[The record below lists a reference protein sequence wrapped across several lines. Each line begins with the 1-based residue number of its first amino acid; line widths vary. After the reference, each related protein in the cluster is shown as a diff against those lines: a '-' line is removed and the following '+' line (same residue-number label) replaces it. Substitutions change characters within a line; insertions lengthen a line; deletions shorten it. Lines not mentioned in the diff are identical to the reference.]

1 METLVT
7 LPAHFNGKTIV
18 LDTPFN
24 LKQDEKLLVTVL
36 GSDNI
41 GDERKEW
48 VASSLS
54 GLNKAYSGEE
64 PEYNPSL
71 IKETNPEYK
80 K

>member
-1 METLVT
+1 MKSLVT
-7 LPAHFNGKTIV
+7 LPAHFNGKIIV

-36 GSDNI
+36 DSENFW
-41 GDERKEW
+41 DERKEW
-48 VASSLS
+48 IASSIL
-54 GLNKAYSGEE
+54 GLNKAYSEEE